1 MKNKSLLLLILG
13 VAFFAGCNNDDD
25 DDNALVGTW
34 NLTALQEFDT
44 QTPPYVS
51 GPFALN
57 WEAEEGT
64 KLMGFGTEY
73 MVAVVDQVANKAL
86 VKVLKDITFQKNG
99 QVVATYSD
107 AGIGGEETDTP
118 VTPNWKVSEA
128 KYLKYKV
135 VSDNQLQ
142 LYLNVENILKEAD
155 INIDNMTS
163 MSTQLETEDLQ
174 KLMSFVTKVS
184 KEGIAVSYVLS
195 ENLDKLTI
203 TLDKAFFDQVMTLL
217 PVLVKLIPSDSDSDS
232 DSDSGNDM
240 MVSLIQTISEQLPDV
255 WAKTTKFEVS
265 LKLEK

>member
-1 MKNKSLLLLILG
+1 M
-13 VAFFAGCNNDDD
+13 
-25 DDNALVGTW
+25 
-34 NLTALQEFDT
+34 
-44 QTPPYVS
+44 
-51 GPFALN
+51 
-57 WEAEEGT
+57 
-64 KLMGFGTEY
+64 
-73 MVAVVDQVANKAL
+73 
-86 VKVLKDITFQKNG
+86 
-99 QVVATYSD
+99 
-107 AGIGGEETDTP
+107 
-118 VTPNWKVSEA
+118 
-128 KYLKYKV
+128 
-135 VSDNQLQ
+135 
-142 LYLNVENILKEAD
+142 KEAD